1 MSKLTRA
8 FFVAAVFAA
17 LFLVP
22 SVASASPELT
32 HPTGTTA
39 PVGTLIEMK
48 NVAHS
53 SSPKGFATTGSTG
66 TFECATTTLT
76 GEVTKNSGTQIQI
89 NITTAEFRGTPAE
102 PISAHCFQPGGYG
115 ATTMTPNHTSTFE
128 HEYAAGKKSTSL
140 PWCFTV
146 EGAEDKFSLR
156 GGKCSEEARPL
167 MFLYHSAV
175 AGACTFQKPVLSGT
189 YTTHPSDAIFTL
201 QKETFTKATG
211 NVFCP
216 GAWDMDWSF
225 TMTTDG
231 NNTPIYIS

>member
-53 SSPKGFATTGSTG
+53 ISPKGFATKGATG
-66 TFECATTTLT
+66 TFECATTTMT
-76 GEVTKNSGTQIQI
+76 GELAKNSGTQIQA
-89 NITTAEFRGTPAE
+89 NITTAEFRGTPEE
-102 PISAHCFQPGGYG
+102 PNSADCFQPGGYG
-115 ATTMTPNHTSTFE
+115 ATTMTPNHTQNPTHNGNS
-128 HEYAAGKKSTSL
+128 SL

-156 GGKCSEEARPL
+156 GGKCSEAARPL
-167 MFLYHSAV
+167 VFVYHSAV
-175 AGACTFQKPVLSGT
+175 AGACTFQKSALSGT
-189 YTTHPSDAIFTL
+189 YTTHPSDAIFTV
-201 QKETFTKATG
+201 QGQEFTRATG
-211 NVFCP
+211 SAFCP
-216 GAWDMDWSF
+216 GAWGMDWSF

>member
-53 SSPKGFATTGSTG
+53 SSPKGFATTGATG

-76 GEVTKNSGTQIQI
+76 GELTKNSGTQIQA
-89 NITTAEFRGTPAE
+89 NITTAEFRGTPGE
-102 PISAHCFQPGGYG
+102 PNSAHCATPGGYG
-115 ATTMTPNHTSTFE
+115 VITMTPNHTTNPT
-128 HEYAAGKKSTSL
+128 HNGIGSL

-146 EGAEDKFSLR
+146 EAEDKFSLR
-156 GGKCSEEARPL
+156 GGKCSEAARPL
-167 MFLYHSAV
+167 NFLYHSTV
-175 AGACTFQKPVLSGT
+175 AGACTFQKSVLSGT
-189 YTTHPSDAIFTL
+189 YTTHPSDAIFTV
-201 QKETFTKATG
+201 QGEVFTKVTG
-211 NVFCP
+211 NAFCP
-216 GAWDMDWSF
+216 GAWGMDWSF

-231 NNTPIYIS
+231 NNTPLYIS

>member
-8 FFVAAVFAA
+8 FFLAAVFAA

-53 SSPKGFATTGSTG
+53 GTAKAFTTTSGATG
-66 TFECATTTLT
+66 TFECATTTMT
-76 GEVTKNSGTQIQI
+76 GELTKNSGTQIQA

-102 PISAHCFQPGGYG
+102 PNSGHCWQGGGY
-115 ATTMTPNHTSTFE
+115 AVTLTPSHTTNPTHN
-128 HEYAAGKKSTSL
+128 GVGSL
-140 PWCFTV
+140 PWCLTV
-146 EGAEDKFSLR
+146 SGAEDGFSLR
-156 GGKCSEEARPL
+156 GGNCSEAARPL
-167 MFLYHSAV
+167 VFIYHSTV
-175 AGACTFQKPVLSGT
+175 AGACTFQKSVLSGT
-189 YTTHPSDAIFTL
+189 YTTHPSDAIFTV
-201 QKETFTKATG
+201 QEEVFTKATG
-211 NVFCP
+211 SAFCP
-216 GAWDMDWSF
+216 GAWGMDWSF

>member
-1 MSKLTRA
+1 MKNVIRA
-8 FFVAAVFAA
+8 SIATMAFAAVFV
-17 LFLVP
+17 VP

-53 SSPKGFATTGSTG
+53 STPKAFTTVSGAMG

-76 GEVTKNSGTQIQI
+76 GELTKNSGTQIQA

-102 PISAHCFQPGGYG
+102 PNSAHCWQFGGY
-115 ATTMTPNHTSTFE
+115 AVTLTPNHTQNPT
-128 HEYAAGKKSTSL
+128 HNGIGSL

-146 EGAEDKFSLR
+146 EGAQDEFSIR
-156 GGKCSEEARPL
+156 GGKCSEAARPL
-167 MFLYHSAV
+167 VFVYHSAV
-175 AGACTFQKPVLSGT
+175 AGACTFQKSVLSGT
-189 YTTHPSDAIFTL
+189 YTTHPSDAIFTV
-201 QKETFTKATG
+201 QKENFTKVTG

-216 GAWDMDWSF
+216 GAWEMVWAF

-231 NNTPIYIS
+231 NNTPLYIS